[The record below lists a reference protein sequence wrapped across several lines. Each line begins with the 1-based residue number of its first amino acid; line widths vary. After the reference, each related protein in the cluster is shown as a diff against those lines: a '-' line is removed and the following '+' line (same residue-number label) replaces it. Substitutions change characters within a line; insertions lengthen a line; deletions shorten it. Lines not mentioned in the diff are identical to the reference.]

1 MKRIC
6 TICARGGSKG
16 LPGKNIRPLLGKPML
31 LYSIEVAQESGLF
44 DRIAVSS
51 DSSEILSLARAAGVS
66 DIVERPFEMATD
78 QAAKCPAI
86 RHALLTVEQRHNEHF
101 DVQVDLAVTAP
112 LRLAGDVAG
121 AVALLETARVSSV
134 ITGTPA
140 RNSPY
145 FSLVEEAAD
154 GSVALSKKADIVRRQ
169 DAPRTFD
176 MDGSIYVWDTAVFR
190 AEPKV
195 FYPDT
200 RLFVVPEERS
210 QDVDTEI
217 DFAIVEMLM
226 KRRLAKAGVER

>member
-31 LYSIEVAQESGLF
+31 LYSIEVAQESELF

-51 DSSEILSLARAAGVS
+51 DAPEILSLARAAGVT
-66 DIVERPFEMATD
+66 DIVERPPEMATD

-86 RHALLTVEQRHNEHF
+86 RHALLTVEQRHGEHY

-112 LRLAGDVAG
+112 LRLAEDIRG
-121 AVALLETARVSSV
+121 AVALLESARVSSV

-140 RNSPY
+140 RHSPY
-145 FSLVEEAAD
+145 FSLVEETPD
-154 GSVALSKKADIVRRQ
+154 GSVSLSKKADIVRRQ

-176 MDGSIYVWDTAVFR
+176 MDGSIYVWDTAAFR
-190 AEPKV
+190 ADPKV

-200 RLFVVPEERS
+200 RLYVIPEERS
-210 QDVDTEI
+210 QDVDTDI

-226 KRRLAKAGVER
+226 KRRRIGPSA

>member
-16 LPGKNIRPLLGKPML
+16 VPGKNIKPLLGKPML
-31 LYSIEVAQESGLF
+31 LFSIEVAQQSGLF

-51 DSSEILSLARAAGVS
+51 DSTQILELARKAGVT
-66 DIVERPFEMATD
+66 DIVERPLEMATD
-78 QAAKCPAI
+78 LAAKCPAI
-86 RHALLTVEQRHNEHF
+86 RHALLAVEERHGERF

-112 LRLAGDVAG
+112 LRLAEDIHG
-121 AVALLETARVSSV
+121 AVALLERSGVKSV

-140 RNSPY
+140 RHSPY
-145 FSLVEEAAD
+145 FSLVEEASD
-154 GSVALSKKADIVRRQ
+154 GSVSLSKKADIVRRQ

-176 MDGSIYVWDTAVFR
+176 MDGSIYVWDTAAFR
-190 AEPKV
+190 EDPKV

-200 RLFVVPEERS
+200 RLYVIPEERS

-226 KRRLAKAGVER
+226 KRRQSV

>member
-51 DSSEILSLARAAGVS
+51 DSPDILALARNAGVT
-66 DIVERPFEMATD
+66 DIVERPAEMATD

-86 RHALLTVEQRHNEHF
+86 RHALLTVEKRHGEHF

-112 LRLAGDVAG
+112 LRLTEDVRG
-121 AVALLETARVSSV
+121 AVNLLESARVTSV
-134 ITGTPA
+134 ITGAPA
-140 RNSPY
+140 RHSPY
-145 FSLVEEAAD
+145 FSLVEETAD
-154 GSVALSKKADIVRRQ
+154 GSVALFKKADIVRRQ

-176 MDGSIYVWDTAVFR
+176 MDGSIYVWDTAAFR
-190 AEPKV
+190 VDPKV
-195 FYPDT
+195 FYSDT
-200 RLFVVPEERS
+200 RLYMLPEDRS
-210 QDVDTEI
+210 HDVDTDI

-226 KRRLAKAGVER
+226 KRRQMA

>member
-16 LPGKNIRPLLGKPML
+16 VPGKNVRPLLGKPML
-31 LYSIEVAQESGLF
+31 LYSIEAARESGLF

-51 DSSEILSLARAAGVS
+51 DSADILGLARAAGVT
-66 DIVERPFEMATD
+66 DIVERPPEMATD

-86 RHALLTVEQRHNEHF
+86 RHALLAVEQRHGEHF

-112 LRLAGDVAG
+112 LRLADDIRG
-121 AVALLETARVSSV
+121 AVALQGRTGAASV

-140 RNSPY
+140 RHSPY
-145 FSLVEEAAD
+145 FSLVEEATD
-154 GSVALSKKADIVRRQ
+154 GSVGLSKKAAIVRRQ

-176 MDGSIYVWDTAVFR
+176 MDGSIYVWDTAAFR
-190 AEPKV
+190 ADPKV

-200 RLFVVPEERS
+200 RLYVIPEERS

-226 KRRLAKAGVER
+226 KRRLSV

>member
-16 LPGKNIRPLLGKPML
+16 VPGKNIRPLLGKPML
-31 LYSIEVAQESGLF
+31 LYSIEAAQQSGLF

-51 DSSEILSLARAAGVS
+51 DSAQILDLARTAGVT
-66 DIVERPFEMATD
+66 DIVERPLEMATD
-78 QAAKCPAI
+78 LAAKCPAI
-86 RHALLTVEQRHNEHF
+86 RHALVTVEEHHGERF

-112 LRLAGDVAG
+112 LRLPEDIRG
-121 AVALLETARVSSV
+121 AVALLENTGVTSV
-134 ITGTPA
+134 ITGMSA
-140 RNSPY
+140 RHSPY
-145 FSLVEEAAD
+145 FSLVEEATD
-154 GSVALSKKADIVRRQ
+154 GSVAISKKADIVRRQ

-176 MDGSIYVWDTAVFR
+176 MDGSIYVWNTTAFR
-190 AEPKV
+190 ADPKV

-200 RLFVVPEERS
+200 RLYVMPEERS

-226 KRRLAKAGVER
+226 KRRQPE

>member
-44 DRIAVSS
+44 DHIAVSS
-51 DSSEILSLARAAGVS
+51 DSPEILSLARAAGVS
-66 DIVERPFEMATD
+66 DIVQRPPEMATD

-86 RHALLTVEQRHNEHF
+86 RHALLAVEERHSTRF
-101 DVQVDLAVTAP
+101 DVLVDLAVTAP
-112 LRLAGDVAG
+112 LRLADDIRG
-121 AVALLETARVSSV
+121 AVALLEGTYVSSV
-134 ITGTPA
+134 ITGALA
-140 RNSPY
+140 RHSPY
-145 FSLVEEAAD
+145 FSLVEETAE

-176 MDGSIYVWDTAVFR
+176 MDGSIYVWDTAIFR
-190 AEPKV
+190 IDPKV
-195 FYPDT
+195 FYSDT
-200 RLFVVPEERS
+200 RLYLMPQERS
-210 QDVDTEI
+210 QDVDTDI

-226 KRRLAKAGVER
+226 QRNR